1 MYDDTDLLKCWGEGL
16 LSLGQELMQEE
27 LMQREESELGHECV
41 LNFTKFIKN
50 RIVALSQNKP
60 GKSLEFT

>member
-1 MYDDTDLLKCWGEGL
+1 M
-16 LSLGQELMQEE
+16 LGGRFTFSRAVTKELMQE
-27 LMQREESELGHECV
+27 EESELGHECV